1 VNVAALRARS
11 LALLAGLALGA
22 CGGGSDG
29 PAPITGDCSI
39 PQQNQAVYDTMQQYY
54 LWYEELPQLD
64 PRGFASPEALLA
76 LPVESLRGAGFSAA
90 KVLALRD
97 IATRAMDGSLPPR
110 RVLARWEDER
120 IVDQLVQIRGVGRW
134 TVQMLLIF
142 TLGRRDVLPVDDYGV
157 RNGFR
162 LAYGLDRLPTPRELG
177 DHGLRWAPERSA
189 AAWYLWRAVD
199 LERAAG

>member
-1 VNVAALRARS
+1 MRRLMRRVGPCLLQPDRRSSPYQALVSAIAHQQLTGAAARTI
-11 LALLAGLALGA
+11 LTRLYALD
-22 CGGGSDG
+22 GGKSC
-29 PAPITGDCSI
+29 PP
-39 PQQNQAVYDTMQQYY
+39 
-54 LWYEELPQLD
+54 
-64 PRGFASPEALLA
+64 PEALLA

-97 IATRAMDGSLPPR
+97 IAARALDGRLPPR
-110 RVLARWEDER
+110 RVLQRWDDER

-142 TLGRRDVLPVDDYGV
+142 TLGRPDVLPVDDYGV

-162 LAYGLDRLPTPRELG
+162 IAYGLDRLPTPRELG
-177 DHGLRWAPERSA
+177 EHGLRWAPERST

>member
-1 VNVAALRARS
+1 MRRLVRRVGPCLLKPDRHSSPYQALVSAIAHQQLTGAAARTI
-11 LALLAGLALGA
+11 LARLHALG
-22 CGGGSDG
+22 GGRTC
-29 PAPITGDCSI
+29 P
-39 PQQNQAVYDTMQQYY
+39 
-54 LWYEELPQLD
+54 
-64 PRGFASPEALLA
+64 SPEVLLA
-76 LPVESLRGAGFSAA
+76 LPVKSLRGAGFSAA

-97 IATRAMDGSLPPR
+97 IASRALDGRLPPR
-110 RVLARWEDER
+110 RVLARWDDER

>member
-1 VNVAALRARS
+1 MRRLVRRVGPCLLKPDRRSSPYQALVSAIAHQQLTGAAARTI
-11 LALLAGLALGA
+11 LARLHALG
-22 CGGGSDG
+22 GGRTC
-29 PAPITGDCSI
+29 P
-39 PQQNQAVYDTMQQYY
+39 
-54 LWYEELPQLD
+54 
-64 PRGFASPEALLA
+64 SPEVLLA

-97 IATRAMDGSLPPR
+97 IASRALDGRLPPR
-110 RVLARWEDER
+110 RVLARWDDER
-120 IVDQLVQIRGVGRW
+120 IVEQLVQIRGVGRW

-177 DHGLRWAPERSA
+177 EHGLRWAPERSA

-199 LERAAG
+199 LARAAG

>member
-1 VNVAALRARS
+1 MRRLVRRVGPCLLKPDRRSSPYQALVSAIAHQQLTGAAARTI
-11 LALLAGLALGA
+11 LARLHALG
-22 CGGGSDG
+22 GGRTC
-29 PAPITGDCSI
+29 P
-39 PQQNQAVYDTMQQYY
+39 
-54 LWYEELPQLD
+54 
-64 PRGFASPEALLA
+64 SPEVLLA
-76 LPVESLRGAGFSAA
+76 LPVKSLRGAGFSAA

-97 IATRAMDGSLPPR
+97 IASRALDGRLPPR
-110 RVLARWEDER
+110 RVLARWDDER
-120 IVDQLVQIRGVGRW
+120 IVEQLVQIRGVGRW

-177 DHGLRWAPERSA
+177 EHGLRWAPERSA

-199 LERAAG
+199 LARAAG